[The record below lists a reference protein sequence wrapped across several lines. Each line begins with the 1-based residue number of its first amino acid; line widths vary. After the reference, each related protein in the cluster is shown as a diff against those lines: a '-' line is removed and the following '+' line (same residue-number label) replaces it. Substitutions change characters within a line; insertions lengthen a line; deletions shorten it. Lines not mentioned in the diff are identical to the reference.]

1 MTSQNTLKRR
11 IRSRMGKTGE
21 SYAAARQHFQQAKDI
36 PMQTQEF
43 ENPRTRI
50 SQHLQPSLWP
60 DWVKEHPWLV
70 SFLTRAE
77 SEVRNQG
84 DLECTHFHLILAYLR
99 LPSPVP
105 EWFIQMKVNAE
116 QWKEDTLVTLGI
128 NTNASK
134 LVAFV
139 SHGERIT
146 KARKSLDPVADV
158 PLERVSAEAV
168 RMLDLAKEEADHDG
182 TRIDERHFMVPI
194 MDWHP
199 HGEPTLDELRQ
210 LTDR

>member
-1 MTSQNTLKRR
+1 
-11 IRSRMGKTGE
+11 
-21 SYAAARQHFQQAKDI
+21 
-36 PMQTQEF
+36 MQTQEF

-60 DWVKEHPWLV
+60 AWVENHPWLV

-77 SEVRNQG
+77 AEVRNRG

-116 QWKEDTLVTLGI
+116 QWKEDVLVTLGI
-128 NTNASK
+128 NTNAPK

-146 KARKSLDPVADV
+146 KARKSLDPVSDV
-158 PLERVSAEAV
+158 PLARVSTEAI
-168 RMLDLAKEEADHDG
+168 RMLDLAKSEADLDG
-182 TRIDERHFMVPI
+182 TRLDERHFMVPI